1 MQTRGAPG
9 LVGAIVGGR
18 YRLVQVL
25 GSGGTGDVYLATP
38 VTTDDALAALSLRGA
53 TLPPRVAIKALRAE
67 HRNVA
72 PLVHRFRREAEAAA
86 LVRHPNVLSVL
97 EPSTMGTLERASA
110 SGPRSLR
117 SPNPLQDAIAVMQ
130 EAPRADPQRV
140 LFFATEL
147 LVGLDLADTLA
158 HACTLASPR
167 AVGIATAAAEGLGAA
182 HQVGVVHR
190 DVKPENLFLVH
201 AADGRE
207 DVKLL
212 DFGFASLP
220 GDEAPG
226 ASVVGTPEY
235 MAPEQAQGAPAA
247 PTADVYSLGVV
258 LFEMLVGRPP
268 FAGSYREVARAH
280 HERPVPALGA
290 VRPGVVASGALEAVI
305 QRALAKDPRARFRS
319 MSDLRGALLGTPEAA
334 AAARQSPSRRPPQ
347 G

>member
-25 GSGGTGDVYLATP
+25 GSGGTGDVYLATA
-38 VTTDDALAALSLRGA
+38 VTMGATTDDSFQVA
-53 TLPPRVAIKALRAE
+53 RVAIKALRAE
-67 HRNVA
+67 HRDVA

-86 LVRHPNVLSVL
+86 QVRHPNVLAVL
-97 EPSTMGTLERASA
+97 E
-110 SGPRSLR
+110 
-117 SPNPLQDAIAVMQ
+117 PLQDAMAVMP
-130 EAPRADPQRV
+130 ERPHAEPQRV
-140 LFFATEL
+140 LFFASEL

-167 AVGIATAAAEGLGAA
+167 AVSIASAAADGLAAA
-182 HQVGVVHR
+182 HQAGVVHR

-207 DVKLL
+207 AVKLL

-235 MAPEQAQGAPAA
+235 MAPEQAQGAAAA
-247 PTADVYSLGVV
+247 PAADVYSLGIV
-258 LFEMLVGRPP
+258 LFEMIAGRPP
-268 FAGSYREVARAH
+268 FVGSYREVARAH
-280 HERPVPALGA
+280 HERPVPALA
-290 VRPGVVASGALEAVI
+290 SVRPGALASGALEVVI
-305 QRALAKDPRARFRS
+305 QRALAKDPRARFPS
-319 MSDLRGALLGTPEAA
+319 MSEFRSALLGTPEALA
-334 AAARQSPSRRPPQ
+334 VARQTPPRRPPH